1 MIKKALPG
9 RGGGMVVIGLFYNPM
24 IQVLI
29 LLASNFLYCIKT
41 TKINQK
47 EVRVGPMKKLCHDN

>member
-29 LLASNFLYCIKT
+29 LLASNFLYCKKT
-41 TKINQK
+41 TKIN
-47 EVRVGPMKKLCHDN
+47 